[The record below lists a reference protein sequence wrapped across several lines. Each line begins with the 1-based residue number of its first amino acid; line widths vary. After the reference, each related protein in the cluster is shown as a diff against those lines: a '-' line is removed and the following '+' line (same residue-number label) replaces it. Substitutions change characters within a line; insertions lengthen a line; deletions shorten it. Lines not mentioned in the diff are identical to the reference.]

1 MTLLSVAQDVC
12 KVIGLDP
19 VPDAVAS
26 NIDREYVELL
36 HVANEMAKR
45 ISRGHEWQKLSV
57 IHTLT
62 GDGTTE
68 DFDLPSNYDRMLVKA
83 QVWSSD
89 LETALSPITDLDK
102 WLEMDVQSFD
112 FVVNAWTLYGGQM
125 HIKPALTTGVTAKFF
140 YQSGAF
146 VADVGG
152 SYKTSFTADDDTF
165 RLDEQVLKLGMI
177 WQWRA
182 NKGLPYDEDMMNYEQ
197 ALEREVVRD
206 KGSKMIRMGKIRMPR
221 DVRIAYPQAIQG

>member
-1 MTLLSVAQDVC
+1 MTLLSVCQDVC

-19 VPDAVAS
+19 VPSAVAS
-26 NIDREYVELL
+26 NTDREYVELL

-45 ISRGHEWQKLSV
+45 ISRGHDWQKLSA
-57 IHTLT
+57 IQTMT

-68 DFDLPSNYDRMLVKA
+68 DFDLPSDYDRMLVKA

-89 LETALSPITDLDK
+89 LETALSPISDLDK

-112 FVVNAWTLYGGQM
+112 FVINAWTLYGGQM
-125 HIKPALTTGVTAKFF
+125 HIKPALTSGITAKYF
-140 YQSGAF
+140 YQSSNI
-146 VADVGG
+146 VLDVGQTP
-152 SYKTSFTADDDTF
+152 KALFTADDDTF

-197 ALEREVVRD
+197 ALEREVLRD
-206 KGSKMIRMGKIRMPR
+206 KGSRMLRVGTIRMPR